1 MNIKVIIGLMLMVF
15 IGFTSCSEETVIGEP
30 PYETGTFTLSF
41 SMNEETQTK
50 ATVTS
55 VDPVLGPAEGYHY
68 STESELK
75 VNNCFIAIFAKDD
88 ENGWSKKILADSYTP
103 ISEGIGSFKVSG
115 LVLPIKTD
123 LKIVAIANLP
133 SDKID
138 AYRGKSYAELEG
150 ATIVTSITNGAPYY
164 TFDPSSLIKVGQRE
178 VRFNAKGNLIN
189 DKDEEI
195 SDKTTIIPLTQ
206 LAAKIYLNLEVVLPT
221 SESSEDVKEGEFFGD
236 YPADDVLNKF
246 TKNGMNSAT
255 SVGSSAYIIVDNDG
269 RLKQVTD
276 QKPDDYL
283 ASAYQCGKGTECP
296 TGYVNG
302 TNKKFAHVTGL
313 VKKQI
318 TTIADTYLFNPN
330 SLIIKN
336 IETSSSLLLPEGQ
349 LQSSNCVSVTVT
361 DKAEGVTNVRFVF
374 YTYQKP
380 YYSDENNEQ
389 VLAVNLEGSLS
400 KGNLVKTEVW
410 KPKGGIHA
418 IWNDKNGWG
427 EGNSNFKY
435 DYKLDDQ
442 PSEIVESTENMTSV
456 SNSSFNF
463 EIKINPNKGTE
474 GIVHGNYYEVT
485 GRLIMNKSSVTLE
498 YEVVNEEPIKVDI
511 VL

>member
-55 VDPVLGPAEGYHY
+55 VDPVLGPAEGYRY
-68 STESELK
+68 STESELM

-88 ENGWSKKILADSYTP
+88 ENGWSKKILADSYKP
-103 ISEGIGSFKVSG
+103 ISEGSGSFKVSG

-189 DKDEEI
+189 GKDEEI

-221 SESSEDVKEGEFFGD
+221 SESSKEVKEGEFFGD
-236 YPADDVLNKF
+236 YPADDVLNTF
-246 TKNGMNSAT
+246 TKGKMNSAN
-255 SVGSSAYIIVDNDG
+255 SVESSVYVIVNSNG
-269 RLKQVTD
+269 QLNETT
-276 QKPDDYL
+276 QKPENYL
-283 ASAYQCGKGTECP
+283 ASAYQCGKGEDQCP
-296 TGYVNG
+296 GCETSQ
-302 TNKKFAHVTGL
+302 KFAHVTGL
-313 VKKQI
+313 VKKQV
-318 TTIADTYLFNPN
+318 TTTTNTYLFNPK

-418 IWNDKNGWG
+418 IWDNDKNGWG

-442 PSEIVESTENMTSV
+442 PSEIVESTEDMIPI

-463 EIKINPNKGTE
+463 EIKINPKEETK

-498 YEVVNEEPIKVDI
+498 YEVVNEKPIKVDI
-511 VL
+511 TL

>member
-1 MNIKVIIGLMLMVF
+1 MLMVF

-55 VDPVLGPAEGYHY
+55 VDPVLGPAEGYRY

-75 VNNCFIAIFAKDD
+75 VDNCFIAIFAKDD
-88 ENGWSKKILADSYTP
+88 ENGWNKKILADSYTP

-150 ATIVTSITNGAPYY
+150 ATIVTSTTNGAPYY

-221 SESSEDVKEGEFFGD
+221 SESSKEVKEGAYFGD
-236 YPADDVLNKF
+236 YPAEVVLNLLSKD
-246 TKNGMNSAT
+246 MNSAT
-255 SVGSSAYIIVDNDG
+255 KEGKSLYVIVDDKDK
-269 RLKQVTD
+269 LQVISN
-276 QKPDDYL
+276 PENNNYL
-283 ASAYQCGKGTECP
+283 ASAYQCDKGEACP
-296 TGYVNG
+296 TDYVNNTG
-302 TNKKFAHVTGL
+302 KKIAHVTGL
-313 VKKQI
+313 VKKQV
-318 TTIADTYLFNPN
+318 TTTTNTYLFNPK

-418 IWNDKNGWG
+418 IWDNDKNGWG

-463 EIKINPNKGTE
+463 EIKINPKEETN

-485 GRLIMNKSSVTLE
+485 GRLIMNKSSVALE
-498 YEVVNEEPIKVDI
+498 YKVVNEEPIKVNI
-511 VL
+511 IL